1 MTDNADKVREN
12 RARRAADRQGLMLV
26 KSRRRDPR
34 AEDFGL
40 YVLVN
45 DSAGNHYGRRGGQAA
60 FSAFLDGEGMTLDQV
75 EDELA
80 ATAQR

>member
-1 MTDNADKVREN
+1 MTDNAAKVREN
-12 RARRAADRQGLMLV
+12 RLRRAADRQSLMLV

-40 YVLVN
+40 YVLVD

-60 FSAFLDGEGMTLDQV
+60 FSAFLDGEGMTLDEVAEALGEQ
-75 EDELA
+75 A
-80 ATAQR
+80 